1 MMGSQIGETPGTG
14 KKTGD
19 WGRLNVSEGQDEKGS
34 GPGARQAPIRGFP
47 VPHSYTETAAVIA
60 TITPALVHDTRA
72 AHQLLLA
79 PDGDGNVMINSVFKR
94 RGNAWFTIATEYIE
108 LPRDQ
113 MRTIIGKRD
122 ACIVATAVPEGRLPR
137 PVFEIVTNGGG
148 RTTSHTG
155 YRLWL
160 GTEGNSAFLP
170 AEPGRAAYRIEG
182 GTVRRAKEPPR
193 TPPERDAG
201 FRRADRMIRRSVR
214 GC

>member
-1 MMGSQIGETPGTG
+1 MGRQIGDAPGTD
-14 KKTGD
+14 KTTGD
-19 WGRLNVSEGQDEKGS
+19 WRRLDVSEGQDEKSS

-47 VPHSYTETAAVIA
+47 VTYSYTETAAEIA

-79 PDGDGNVMINSVFKR
+79 PDGHGNVMINWVFKR
-94 RGNAWFTIATEYIE
+94 RGNAWFTTTTEYTE
-108 LPRDQ
+108 LPWDQ
-113 MRTIIGKRD
+113 MRAIIGKWD
-122 ACIVATAVPEGRLPR
+122 SCIVVRAVPGGRLPR
-137 PVFEIVTNGGG
+137 AVFEIVTNGGG

-170 AEPGRAAYRIEG
+170 AEPRRAAYRIEG
-182 GTVRRAKEPPR
+182 GTVCRAKEPSR
-193 TPPERDAG
+193 KRRERHAR
-201 FRRADRMIRRSVR
+201 FRRADRMVRRCVR